1 MDVQNKKHNNLFY
14 LFENYKK
21 NIQFNINYYFI
32 YKREGIN
39 KLDGLTGPKM

>member
-1 MDVQNKKHNNLFY
+1 MDVQNKKHKNLFY

-21 NIQFNINYYFI
+21 NIQFNINYFI
-32 YKREGIN
+32 YKRKGIN